1 METVDG
7 EEWIVHPKV
16 KQKEE
21 PEADY
26 CKGGFGGCKYD
37 CLYDHSFF
45 REKLQTCLRTIFLL
59 RLILLCSVIK
69 DQRSATGIVSIL
81 HLVQIL
87 EIMPVV
93 LGCSGKWS
101 LSVPRGT

>member
-16 KQKEE
+16 KQKKE

-26 CKGGFGGCKYD
+26 CKVGFGGCKYD

-45 REKLQTCLRTIFLL
+45 AKSCKLVLETFSFLG
-59 RLILLCSVIK
+59 SF
-69 DQRSATGIVSIL
+69 
-81 HLVQIL
+81 
-87 EIMPVV
+87 P
-93 LGCSGKWS
+93 
-101 LSVPRGT
+101 SVPL